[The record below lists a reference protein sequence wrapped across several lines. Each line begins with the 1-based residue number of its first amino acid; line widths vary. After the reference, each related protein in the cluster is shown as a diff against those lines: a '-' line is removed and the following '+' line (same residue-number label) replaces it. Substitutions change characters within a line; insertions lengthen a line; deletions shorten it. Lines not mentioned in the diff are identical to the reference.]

1 MLTATTDPRELLG
14 TDDTRYLIVATLTRL
29 RHLPVVRNRWEDV
42 LQEAYLALAQAL
54 PQFDPARSCWAT
66 FLATV
71 ITNHV
76 RDLCWRWLP
85 LYVPPCAGR
94 RAHLREKAVLAGR
107 PMKGL
112 AALAQGVAPAGPDPA
127 DREAL
132 AWARSKLAPRD
143 QGILDG
149 YYLQNQ
155 TYDELG
161 RTYGLTRQGVGWRIQ
176 KILGELRELLTGSG
190 GFTDCSLE
198 N

>member
-85 LYVPPCAGR
+85 PSRCATCSTWT
-94 RAHLREKAVLAGR
+94 AG
-107 PMKGL
+107 
-112 AALAQGVAPAGPDPA
+112 
-127 DREAL
+127 
-132 AWARSKLAPRD
+132 ARTIS
-143 QGILDG
+143 
-149 YYLQNQ
+149 
-155 TYDELG
+155 TLG
-161 RTYGLTRQGVGWRIQ
+161 G
-176 KILGELRELLTGSG
+176 
-190 GFTDCSLE
+190 C
-198 N
+198 